1 MEFVYNLFTYS
12 IVILDI
18 FWCTTRQAAFSEVT
32 TIVVF
37 PQDKV
42 AEFAKMSQQQ
52 LLEATEKAVSAD

>member
-18 FWCTTRQAAFSEVT
+18 FWCTMRQAAFSEV

-52 LLEATEKAVSAD
+52 LLEATEKAVSAN